1 MVVSISDERH
11 RTTNRS
17 QSRSCPNKVVPI
29 SAIIVDKDDYL
40 KAALKNE
47 IDILQK
53 LHSENVV
60 AFYDVMESS
69 KNYYIIQELCD
80 GDLSKDIK
88 RNHFHSEADA
98 VEMLRQI
105 CNGFLALVK
114 EGIIHR

>member
-1 MVVSISDERH
+1 MSTSDVKH
-11 RTTNRS
+11 RTTNKS
-17 QSRSCPNKVVPI
+17 QSKSCQNKVVII
-29 SAIIVDKDDYL
+29 SANIVDKDDYL

-88 RNHFHSEADA
+88 RNNLHSEADA
-98 VEMLRQI
+98 IEMLRQI